1 MRGGLRPP
9 GIIALTVLSSISRAL
24 ARLTAV
30 AARLGGDRRGN
41 VAIIFALCLPTLVM
55 VVLGGMDV
63 QRITTVR
70 SNLQDALDAATLAA
84 ARSPHIKED
93 ELTAVGLAALKAN
106 LRGYPGV
113 TFRDEDIVFKIE
125 NGVIVA
131 DAQVQVKTIVA
142 NIVLPPYGKLMDDTL
157 PVGAHS
163 EVNRAMDVEVALVL
177 DITGSM
183 KGSRLDD
190 LKRAATDLV
199 EAVVKPST
207 DLGGTRTR
215 VALVPY
221 SMGVNAGPYAAL
233 ARGGIRGQTDIDA
246 ASWAK
251 ASAVN
256 VGGVTKG
263 AQTTIRATGH
273 QLQTGDYVWV
283 SGIISTN
290 ARRTNSLADRLND
303 AVYRVERVNANEI
316 RLQQKNGAGWTDVN
330 TSSGYDVYSSSGSVR
345 ACHVETCEVVVT
357 SQMHG
362 LRDGDSIRIANV
374 QGLTLLNNDNRSA
387 RRLTDNTF
395 IVAGVRPNDVA
406 SQTYRTGGSD
416 YVQCL
421 ELGCLYYRF
430 TNYSNSIRIQKASS
444 CVSERIGSAA
454 YSDASPGGAPVGLAY
469 PGDDNPC
476 LNSEIRPLTD
486 EKQTLL
492 RDIESYDAVG
502 STAGQIGVEW
512 GWYMVSPTFGSIFPT
527 DGQPDAYDAERRLK
541 VVILMTDGEF
551 NTPYCDGVVAGAVSG
566 SGDTRYHIKCSPYTD
581 SPLKAQPAGEY
592 TNPFARSVETCAQ
605 MKKAGV
611 VVYTVGFAISN
622 NEGGAGVDT
631 AVEVMRQC
639 ATSPRYVYLP
649 ETGGSLRDSFG
660 EIARSIGQLRISR

>member
-9 GIIALTVLSSISRAL
+9 GIIALTVLSTISRAL

-30 AARLGGDRRGN
+30 AGRLGSDRRGN

-113 TFRDEDIVFKIE
+113 TFRDEDIAFKIDG
-125 NGVIVA
+125 GVIVA
-131 DAQVQVKTIVA
+131 DAKVQVKTIVA

-221 SMGVNAGPYAAL
+221 SMGVNAGPYAAA
-233 ARGGIRGQTDIDA
+233 ARGDIRGRTNIDSA
-246 ASWAK
+246 AWA
-251 ASAVN
+251 SGDAVN
-256 VGGVTKG
+256 VRNVTKG
-263 AQTTIRATGH
+263 TQTTVRADGH
-273 QLQTGDYVWV
+273 NLQSGSYVWV
-283 SGIISTN
+283 SGIASSSSWNQT
-290 ARRTNSLADRLND
+290 LANRLNG
-303 AVYRVERVNANEI
+303 AAYRVVRVDANNI
-316 RLQQKNGAGWTDVN
+316 RIQTRSGSNWVDVN
-330 TSSGYDVYSSSGSVR
+330 TNSGYDNYASGGTIRPCV
-345 ACHVETCEVVVT
+345 VETCEVVVT
-357 SQMHG
+357 SPSHG
-362 LRDGDSIRIANV
+362 LRTGDAIRIDNV
-374 QGLTLLNNDNRSA
+374 QGLDVLNSDARSA
-387 RRLTDNTF
+387 TRLGDSTF
-395 IVAGVRPNDVA
+395 VVNGVNPSVAR
-406 SQTYRTGGSD
+406 SQIYRSGGSD

-421 ELGCLYYRF
+421 ELGCQFYRF
-430 TNYSNSIRIQKASS
+430 TNYSNSMRVQEVST

-454 YSDASPGGAPVGLAY
+454 YSDANPSGAQVGLAY
-469 PGDDNPC
+469 PGADNPC
-476 LNSEIRPLTD
+476 LPSTILPLTD
-486 EKQTLL
+486 QKQALTSAI
-492 RDIESYDAVG
+492 DDYEAVG

-527 DGQPDAYDAERRLK
+527 DGRPDAYEADRRLK

-566 SGDTRYHIKCSPYTD
+566 SGATQYHIKCSPYTD
-581 SPLKAQPAGEY
+581 SSLKDQPAGRY

-611 VVYTVGFAISN
+611 VVYTVGFAISS

>member
-9 GIIALTVLSSISRAL
+9 GIIALTVLSTISRAL

-131 DAQVQVKTIVA
+131 DAKVEVKTIVA

-183 KGSRLDD
+183 NEGTRLAD

-199 EAVVKPST
+199 EAVVRPST

-221 SMGVNAGPYAAL
+221 SMGVNAGNYASL

-246 ASWAK
+246 AAWASG
-251 ASAVN
+251 AAVN
-256 VGGVTKG
+256 VRNVTKG
-263 AQTTIRATGH
+263 TRTTIRADGH
-273 QLQTGDYVWV
+273 NLQSGSYVWV
-283 SGIISTN
+283 SGIASS
-290 ARRTNSLADRLND
+290 NSWNPTLAQRLNGG
-303 AVYRVERVNANEI
+303 AYRVIPVDPNNI
-316 RLQQKNGAGWTDVN
+316 RIQARSGSNWVDVN
-330 TSSGYDVYSSSGSVR
+330 TSSGYDNYASGGTIR
-345 ACHVETCEVVVT
+345 PCLVETCEVVVT
-357 SQMHG
+357 SPSHG
-362 LRDGDSIRIANV
+362 LRTGDSIRIDDV
-374 QGLTLLNNDNRSA
+374 EGLEALNNDHRSA
-387 RRLTDNTF
+387 TRLSDSTF
-395 IVAGVRPNDVA
+395 IVNGVNPSVA
-406 SQTYRTGGSD
+406 SGQTYRGSGSD

-430 TNYSNSIRIQKASS
+430 TN
-444 CVSERIGSAA
+444 
-454 YSDASPGGAPVGLAY
+454 
-469 PGDDNPC
+469 
-476 LNSEIRPLTD
+476 
-486 EKQTLL
+486 
-492 RDIESYDAVG
+492 
-502 STAGQIGVEW
+502 
-512 GWYMVSPTFGSIFPT
+512 
-527 DGQPDAYDAERRLK
+527 
-541 VVILMTDGEF
+541 
-551 NTPYCDGVVAGAVSG
+551 
-566 SGDTRYHIKCSPYTD
+566 
-581 SPLKAQPAGEY
+581 
-592 TNPFARSVETCAQ
+592 
-605 MKKAGV
+605 
-611 VVYTVGFAISN
+611 
-622 NEGGAGVDT
+622 
-631 AVEVMRQC
+631 
-639 ATSPRYVYLP
+639 
-649 ETGGSLRDSFG
+649 
-660 EIARSIGQLRISR
+660 